1 MDKMEI
7 VCPCLFGLESVLS
20 GEIKRFGGEDITV
33 TDGKVSFIG
42 DANMVARAN
51 INLRTAER
59 VLINLGT
66 FTATTFDELF
76 EGTKALPFEKFIGKH
91 NAFPVKGWA
100 LDSKLMSVPD
110 CQSIIKKATVERLKE
125 KYNVSW
131 FEETDATV
139 QIRFSIRKDE
149 VSIMLD
155 TSGAG
160 LHKRGYRRESTLA
173 PIKETLAAGI
183 LDLARIYPDTVL
195 YDPFCGSGTFS
206 IEAALKA
213 FNIPAGI
220 NRRFAMEKW
229 SVFPEKVF
237 REERTRGLDL
247 VRRDATFIAYASDID
262 DVAVELTQ
270 QNAKKAGVA
279 SKIKVRR
286 GDIADFYI
294 PDDKR
299 ALVVC
304 NPPYGERLL
313 EITEAEKLYSIMGK
327 RFNLKSNN
335 KFYVI
340 SPHEDFERIFGKKAD
355 KQRKLYNGMIKCRL
369 YMYFK

>member
-1 MDKMEI
+1 MNKMEI

-20 GEIKRFGGEDITV
+20 GEIKRMGVKEV
-33 TDGKVSFIG
+33 TTSDGRVSFFG
-42 DANMVARAN
+42 DEHMLARAN

-59 VLINLGT
+59 VMINLGS
-66 FTATTFDELF
+66 FRAETFDQLF
-76 EGTKALPFEKFIGKH
+76 EGTKALPFEAFISKH
-91 NAFPVKGWA
+91 NAFPVKGWSINSR
-100 LDSKLMSVPD
+100 LTSIPD
-110 CQSIIKKATVERLKE
+110 CQSIIKKAAVTRLQQ
-125 KYNVSW
+125 KYSVSW
-131 FEETDATV
+131 FEETEAPV
-139 QIRFSIRKDE
+139 QIRFSIHKDIAS
-149 VSIMLD
+149 VMLD

-160 LHKRGYRRESTLA
+160 LHKRGYRQNSLVA

-183 LDLARIYPDTVL
+183 LDIARIYPDTVL

-220 NRRFAMEKW
+220 NRKFAAEKW
-229 SVFPEKVF
+229 DCLSDAAW
-237 REERTRGLDL
+237 REERARGLDL
-247 VRRDATFIAYASDID
+247 IRRDATFKAYASDID
-262 DVAVELTQ
+262 PDAVELTA

-279 SKIKVRR
+279 MRIKTTRA
-286 GDIADFYI
+286 DIADFSI
-294 PDDKR
+294 PNDKH

-313 EITEAEKLYSIMGK
+313 EVEQAQKLYNTMGK

-335 KFYVI
+335 RFFII
-340 SPHEDFERIFGKKAD
+340 SPDEKFEKFFGQKAD

-369 YMYFK
+369 YMYR